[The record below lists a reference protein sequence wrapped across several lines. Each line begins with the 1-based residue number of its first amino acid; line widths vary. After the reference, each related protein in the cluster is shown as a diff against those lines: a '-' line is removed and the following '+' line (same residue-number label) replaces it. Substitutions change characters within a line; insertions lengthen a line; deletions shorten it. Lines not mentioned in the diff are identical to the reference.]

1 VPLLLAAGREHDARE
16 LIDEQLIRCRAFGA
30 PRPLGAALRAAS
42 LLHQSDD
49 AIPLLEEAVAVLEPS
64 PGRLELAY
72 AMLALGSARRRAGHR
87 ADARPMLTEA
97 LELALSCQADSV
109 ARRAHEELIAA
120 GARPRRDPIESR
132 SKLTAS
138 ESRVARMAAEGMT
151 NREVAQALFVT
162 EKTIENH
169 LRSVFRK
176 LEIGSRT
183 QIAGALTVASP

>member
-1 VPLLLAAGREHDARE
+1 M
-16 LIDEQLIRCRAFGA
+16 
-30 PRPLGAALRAAS
+30 
-42 LLHQSDD
+42 
-49 AIPLLEEAVAVLEPS
+49 LETS

-72 AMLALGSARRRAGHR
+72 AMLALGSAQRRAGRR
-87 ADARPMLTEA
+87 ADARPMLAEA
-97 LELALSCQADSV
+97 LEVALACQADSV

-176 LEIGSRT
+176 LDIGSRT
-183 QIAGALTVASP
+183 QIAQALAVAGP